1 MESEMINVLGLC
13 WHQTKAYL
21 KSNDTGAPSRKKPD
35 NHAKNGVKPS

>member
-21 KSNDTGAPSRKKPD
+21 KSDTGAQSKKKPD